1 MTAPVLAAE
10 SDLPSREEM
19 WKMIQAQQK
28 QIEALQAQA
37 TTQGQEITQTKATVV
52 ETQQKAEQATTV
64 AETTKKEVE
73 EKVTNVEQTVTNVEQ
88 TVASIDPEQTATRKN
103 GWWDKTS
110 IGGYGELHYNG
121 GNVDEV
127 DFHRFVFNLNHDFND
142 DVRLH
147 SEVEIEH
154 AVTGGGSPGDVV
166 LEQALIEVDLTKDDA
181 HKAQA
186 GVLLL
191 PLGILNEVHE
201 PTTFFGIE
209 RNITEVAIIPSTF
222 SEAGVQ
228 VLGNLGESGVSYN
241 AVAHSS
247 LSVDPTDFRI
257 RSGRNKVAE
266 AEATDPAFT
275 GRLRWSGYPGVT
287 LGLGGQYQTD
297 ITQDSND
304 EEQVGATL
312 VEAHADIRQ
321 GGLGLRALYA
331 QWNIDSNAA
340 DALGADEQYGWYVE
354 PSYRQEVPFGF
365 DDGYG
370 ELGVFAR
377 YNEVDTNN
385 GSNAVDGKTEQIDIG
400 LNYWPIPNAV
410 AKIDYNFINGAGQ
423 GNDDSRLN
431 LGVGYQF

>member
-1 MTAPVLAAE
+1 MKKTLLLSACAFSLLAYTPHVSAAE
-10 SDLPSREEM
+10 GDLPSREEM
-19 WKMIQAQQK
+19 WKIIQIQQE
-28 QIEALQAQA
+28 QISALQNQSK
-37 TTQGQEITQTKATVV
+37 QQDEKIVQTETKVEETVKVV
-52 ETQQKAEQATTV
+52 EATQE
-64 AETTKKEVE
+64 
-73 EKVTNVEQTVTNVEQ
+73 
-88 TVASIDPEQTATRKN
+88 TVASIEPAQSSN

-127 DFHRFVFNLNHDFND
+127 DFHRFVLNVNHNFND
-142 DVRLH
+142 DVRLM
-147 SEVEIEH
+147 SELEIEH
-154 AVTGGGSPGDVV
+154 TLIGDDNPGDVV
-166 LEQALIEVDLTKDDA
+166 LEQALLEVDLTADNA

-186 GVLLL
+186 GIMLL
-191 PLGILNEVHE
+191 PIGLLNEVHE
-201 PTTFFGIE
+201 PTTFFGVE

-228 VLGNLGESGVSYN
+228 VLGNLGDSGVSYN
-241 AVAHSS
+241 AAAHSS
-247 LSVDPTDFRI
+247 LSVDPADFRI

-275 GRLRWSGYPGVT
+275 GRVRWSGYPGVT
-287 LGLGGQYQTD
+287 LGVSGQYQTD
-297 ITQDSND
+297 ITQEND
-304 EEQVGATL
+304 DEQVGATL
-312 VEAHADIRQ
+312 VEAHADIRK
-321 GGLGLRALYA
+321 GGFGLRALYA
-331 QWNIDSNAA
+331 QWDIDSNAA

-370 ELGVFAR
+370 ELGIFAR

-385 GSNAVDGKTEQIDIG
+385 GSNIIDGKTEQIDVG
-400 LNYWPIPNAV
+400 LNYWPIPNTVLKA
-410 AKIDYNFINGAGQ
+410 DYNFINGAGQ

>member
-37 TTQGQEITQTKATVV
+37 TTQEQEITQTKATVV

-73 EKVTNVEQTVTNVEQ
+73 EKVTSVEQ

-142 DVRLH
+142 DVRLR

-154 AVTGGGSPGDVV
+154 ALIGDGSPGDVV
-166 LEQALIEVDLTKDDA
+166 LEQALLEVDLTKDDA

-186 GVLLL
+186 GILLL

-201 PTTFFGIE
+201 PTTFFGTE
-209 RNITEVAIIPSTF
+209 RNICLLYTSPSPRDR
-222 SEAGVQ
+222 G
-228 VLGNLGESGVSYN
+228 
-241 AVAHSS
+241 
-247 LSVDPTDFRI
+247 
-257 RSGRNKVAE
+257 
-266 AEATDPAFT
+266 
-275 GRLRWSGYPGVT
+275 
-287 LGLGGQYQTD
+287 
-297 ITQDSND
+297 
-304 EEQVGATL
+304 
-312 VEAHADIRQ
+312 
-321 GGLGLRALYA
+321 
-331 QWNIDSNAA
+331 
-340 DALGADEQYGWYVE
+340 
-354 PSYRQEVPFGF
+354 
-365 DDGYG
+365 
-370 ELGVFAR
+370 
-377 YNEVDTNN
+377 
-385 GSNAVDGKTEQIDIG
+385 
-400 LNYWPIPNAV
+400 
-410 AKIDYNFINGAGQ
+410 
-423 GNDDSRLN
+423 
-431 LGVGYQF
+431 